1 MKKLSIVLLI
11 LPLLVGCLSP
21 KGAQDNNTVVSPP
34 IINLPPPQQV
44 DTSKLESRVD
54 GIKQDLS
61 NEIQASS
68 NNTQNQL
75 SGFVNASVSKLAEKL
90 TGVEANLKD
99 LLTVNATMTNTLN
112 ASANTEI
119 KAKLEASIKL
129 VSEIN
134 SQISLNNQMTASLNS
149 EFKAS
154 ITAMNEMKLEL
165 GKLSLNA
172 QAGIANK
179 IQDIQTTID
188 SKAGRDVNYLPK
200 EAVYIVVST
209 LALVAFVFLITVIVV
224 GINSRRREEQRT
236 ISERE
241 NVARWQA
248 IALEAI
254 SSLEPEK
261 AKHFRSLLMENKHG

>member
-1 MKKLSIVLLI
+1 MKNIIIPVVLL
-11 LPLLVGCLSP
+11 LCLTGCLSP
-21 KGAQDNNTVVSPP
+21 KGAQENHTAISPP

-134 SQISLNNQMTASLNS
+134 SQISINNQMTASLNS

-165 GKLSLNA
+165 GKLALNA

-254 SSLEPEK
+254 SGLEPEK

>member
-1 MKKLSIVLLI
+1 
-11 LPLLVGCLSP
+11 
-21 KGAQDNNTVVSPP
+21 
-34 IINLPPPQQV
+34 
-44 DTSKLESRVD
+44 LESRVD

-134 SQISLNNQMTASLNS
+134 SQISINNQMTASLNS

-165 GKLSLNA
+165 GKLALNA

-254 SSLEPEK
+254 SGLEPEK